1 MRVAIRATL
10 LGGKS
15 SAAFTPPSEDTNLPG
30 RHQER
35 IVSAQIP
42 EGQAHDHVDRLRA
55 QWAREL
61 PDLDTRPMAV
71 LGRIWRISNL
81 VRPGIE
87 TTFAAFGLDRGE
99 FDVISTLRR
108 AGPPYRLTP
117 TQLYTTLMISSGGLT
132 HRLGRLEKAGLV
144 AREPSAEDGR
154 SLAVRLTEKGR
165 DLAEAAFRE
174 DMARE
179 AEALTGL
186 DEGERETLAALLRRL
201 ALSLEER

>member
-1 MRVAIRATL
+1 M
-10 LGGKS
+10 
-15 SAAFTPPSEDTNLPG
+15 SASNP
-30 RHQER
+30 ER
-35 IVSAQIP
+35 
-42 EGQAHDHVDRLRA
+42 QAHDHVDRLRA

-61 PDLDTRPMAV
+61 PDLDTHPMAV

-87 TTFAAFGLDRGE
+87 ATFAAFGLDRGE

-144 AREPSAEDGR
+144 TREPSAEDGR
-154 SLAVRLTEKGR
+154 SLAAKLTEKGR
-165 DLAEAAFRE
+165 GVAEAAFRE

-179 AEALTGL
+179 AEALAGL
-186 DEGERETLAALLRRL
+186 EEGEREALAAILRKL